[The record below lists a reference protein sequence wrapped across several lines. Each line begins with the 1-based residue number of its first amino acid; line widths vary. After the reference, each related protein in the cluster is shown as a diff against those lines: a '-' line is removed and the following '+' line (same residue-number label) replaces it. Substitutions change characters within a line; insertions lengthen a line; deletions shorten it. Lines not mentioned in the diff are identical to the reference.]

1 MAAPPDQV
9 LELLREVVAP
19 LVRADGGE
27 LHLVELSGN
36 VLSLHL
42 SGRFS
47 GCPGNTLARRRVLEP
62 LLASRFPELKVEI
75 SSGPRVPEGATSVLP
90 QGGVASP

>member
-1 MAAPPDQV
+1 MGSAEETIR
-9 LELLREVVAP
+9 ELIREVLGP

-27 LHLVELSGN
+27 LHIVSVAERAI
-36 VLSLHL
+36 VLHL

-62 LLASRFPELKVEI
+62 PLLKPFPELKIEVT
-75 SSGPRVPEGATSVLP
+75 SGPRVPEGAET
-90 QGGVASP
+90 A